1 MKKILTAAAVAAAFA
16 IVPNA
21 QAAGTANNNF
31 NVTTTLTSQCTAT
44 NSGTQTVDFGTYI
57 AFQGTAQTG
66 TPVNLLFQCTRG
78 FSPTSAAFD
87 TVNGT
92 AAGVGLITGLQYT
105 LTAAAPT
112 STPGTAASTAAGGIG
127 TGDIKTYAITGTMPP
142 GQAGDCAGATCTPA
156 AVLRTL
162 IVTF

>member
-1 MKKILTAAAVAAAFA
+1 LKRVLAAAVAAAFS

-44 NSGTQTVDFGTYI
+44 NSGTQTVDFAYT
-57 AFQGTAQTG
+57 AFQTGPQAG

-78 FSPTSAAFD
+78 FGPITAAFD

-92 AAGVGLITGLQYT
+92 AAGVGVISGLQYT
-105 LTAAAPT
+105 LTAASPT
-112 STPGTAASTAAGGIG
+112 NGPGTPASVTSIG
-127 TGDIKTYAITGTMPP
+127 TGDLKTFAITGTMPP
-142 GQAGDCAGATCTPA
+142 GQAGDCATSTCTPA